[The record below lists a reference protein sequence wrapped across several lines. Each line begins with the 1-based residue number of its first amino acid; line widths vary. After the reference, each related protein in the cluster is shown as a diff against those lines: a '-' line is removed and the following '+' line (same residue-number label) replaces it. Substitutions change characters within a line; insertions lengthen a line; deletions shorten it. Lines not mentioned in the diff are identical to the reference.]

1 VGVESFLRNIFRI
14 GELHVTLP
22 GGKRLEFGDGSEPKV
37 AVSISDRAT
46 VLRIMSRPSLGVGEA
61 YMDGRLTLERGSIRY
76 ALDLAARNSG
86 EGSPWGR
93 PNKLAQWWARSMR
106 ERNARRAARRNVE
119 HHYDLSLELYRSFLD
134 EDLQYSCA
142 YFASPGVSLDE
153 AQLAKKRRIA
163 AKLCLRPA
171 LRVLDIGCGW
181 GGLAISLAE
190 WNDASVDGM
199 SLSQEQV
206 ETARARAEGKGL
218 SDRVRF
224 SLTDYRD
231 AVGPYDR
238 IVSVGMFEHVGRPNY
253 QAFFDKVAG
262 LLAKDGVAVIHSIG
276 RAEPPSATDPFT
288 QKYISPGV
296 YVPALSEV
304 LPAVERAGLRV
315 TDMEI
320 LRVHYAETL
329 RHWYQNFQARRA
341 KVAAIYD
348 ERFCRMW
355 EYYLCM
361 SEMGFRYRGLMVF
374 QLQLAKRFDAVP
386 ITRDYIAANENRLRA
401 GSPA

>member
-1 VGVESFLRNIFRI
+1 MRVESYLRNIFRT

-46 VLRIMSRPSLGVGEA
+46 ILRILSRPSLGVGEA
-61 YMDGRLTLERGSIRY
+61 YMDGRLTLERGSIRD

-93 PNKLAQWWARSMR
+93 PSRLAQWWARAMR
-106 ERNARRAARRNVE
+106 ERNARLAARRNVE

-134 EDLQYSCA
+134 DDLQYSCA
-142 YFASPGVSLDE
+142 YFASPGVSLNE

-163 AKLCLRPA
+163 AKLCLRPG
-171 LRVLDIGCGW
+171 LRVLDIGSGW
-181 GGLAISLAE
+181 GGLAMSLAE
-190 WNDASVDGM
+190 WNDAIVDGM
-199 SLSQEQV
+199 SLSKEQV

-253 QAFFDKVAG
+253 QAFLDKVAG

-276 RAEPPSATDPFT
+276 RAETPSATDPYT
-288 QKYISPGV
+288 RKYIFPGV

-320 LRVHYAETL
+320 LRMHYAETL
-329 RHWYQNFQARRA
+329 RHWYLNFQARRA
-341 KVAAIYD
+341 EVAAIYD

-374 QLQLAKRFDAVP
+374 QMQLAKRFDAVP
-386 ITRDYIAANENRLRA
+386 ITRDYIGADENKLRA
-401 GSPA
+401 G